1 MSVRSI
7 VIIAYASLDT
17 KTKKRKLSE
26 QPAKAGPPAKKAA
39 VSSTYSVKAATVKR
53 EVKSSSTAVKDAK
66 SDSSFFSAPKPKPKL
81 PSFRKAPA
89 SVKKESDANIAQ
101 PSSVDPF
108 QEALKSMGK
117 GRKESPVAVPQVNS
131 MVTASASTSTLTK
144 AGKKKKSVTWAV
156 EGRLEQVKFIEKA
169 IYDDDPADVC
179 VLFIQCIMNSSWFR
193 VLISLFGIW
202 NATRVLHCMR
212 ICSRSLLIGQNH

>member
-1 MSVRSI
+1 MSVCGPI
-7 VIIAYASLDT
+7 IIAYASLDP

-39 VSSTYSVKAATVKR
+39 VASASSVKAGAVKR

-89 SVKKESDANIAQ
+89 SGKKEPDVNVAQ

-117 GRKESPVAVPQVNS
+117 GRKDSPVNLPLQINL
-131 MVTASASTSTLTK
+131 MGNASASTSSLTK
-144 AGKKKKSVTWAV
+144 AGKKKKSVTWAI

-169 IYDDDPADVC
+169 IYDDDPAEVSTGF
-179 VLFIQCIMNSSWFR
+179 LF
-193 VLISLFGIW
+193 
-202 NATRVLHCMR
+202 
-212 ICSRSLLIGQNH
+212 